1 MAVTQPR
8 QGRSIVRGLVATAF
22 MLAAITSGEA
32 QEGNEFATIRG
43 QSPSPYFDWFAPVS
57 LPAESIPFRTV
68 PSPWIMASQEMA
80 SPQVAQV
87 PADPFGQPQPYGV
100 PMGGDPGLGGAFI
113 DTPAIWQPYVAA
125 QGNFGNKNNQGIG
138 QLMMPLYQDGQSLLF
153 ADIRGRWDDQSN
165 TEGNFGLAL
174 RKLVDPNWFFG
185 VYGFYDY
192 RRTQYGNTFN
202 QGTLGIEAMSVRYEA
217 RLNGYLPESGAKVAN
232 GASTAQFD
240 SGTIFVRGG
249 LERAYYGVDGEI
261 GALLWEEAA
270 GNIEF
275 RGFVGG
281 YYFNTQ
287 GNGFPSIAGPKGRL
301 EFRLYDCPWFGPESR
316 LTLGVEVQNDNVR
329 DFQIAGIARLDIPLG
344 FFNPS
349 RRLTRLERRMLDR
362 IVRDNDIIT
371 VTGQGPREIGIDPL
385 TNRPLTNI
393 KLADALHDPSLA
405 TVANTEPTFKTIVVD
420 GGQGH
425 YAVNNPAD
433 SIALKEGQVF
443 RGGGFVVVGSQ
454 TGATAEFGT
463 RPTIVNNTTTV
474 DTIFLNSALTP
485 VTPAS
490 HTTVADL
497 NLVGGRTGV
506 FSDGVLQ
513 GVTISGNQIAGA
525 DFAGVQVN
533 TLDASSVIENNTV
546 TGTGRG
552 AVPNTEGR
560 GFRFDG
566 TFSGMA
572 KNNTAT
578 NNANNGFGVLGTL
591 AGTLEGNTATLNDRF
606 GIGMDGIANTGALIG
621 NVTNNNLQGGIS
633 ISPGPVAG
641 TISGNTAS
649 NNGRNAAGTIVTAT
663 ADGFS
668 FSGAISANISH
679 NTAINNADRGF
690 EFNGNLA
697 SGGKVVGNTA
707 SNNFNQGF
715 AFLSTVDPGSMV
727 SGNRAIGNGND
738 ATGAVHANVDGFAFL
753 DAVSIAVSDNQ
764 SNGNT
769 GNGFLFSNLA
779 ATAQVNGN
787 SAVNN
792 THNGFVFSNGLAS
805 NTNAVSGN
813 TATGNSGA
821 GFLFGA
827 AVAGTVDQNTATG
840 NTGGYGFDFSGA
852 TLSSTA
858 RVTGNTAE
866 YNKNG
871 FGFSSSSFGSVVNG
885 NTSAFNGVSSQ
896 GNIFNAAANGFEWSG
911 TNFGTISNN
920 FALSNANNGFS
931 GTGDNNL
938 INNAVFG
945 NFSGNVSN
953 NNGDKG
959 YRVTNPS
966 PTPPNPAN
974 TGSGNVNGG
983 DTP

>member
-8 QGRSIVRGLVATAF
+8 QGRFLVRGLVAAAF
-22 MLAAITSGEA
+22 VLAAIASGEA
-32 QEGNEFATIRG
+32 QEGNESATIRG
-43 QSPSPYFDWFAPVS
+43 QSPSPFFDWFAPAS
-57 LPAESIPFRTV
+57 LPTESVPFRTV
-68 PSPWIMASQEMA
+68 PSPWIMASQESA
-80 SPQVAQV
+80 SPQVAQA
-87 PADPFGQPQPYGV
+87 PADPFGLPPGGV

-125 QGNFGNKNNQGIG
+125 QGNFGNENTQGIG

-185 VYGFYDY
+185 LYGFYDY
-192 RRTQYGNTFN
+192 RRTQYGNKFS
-202 QGTLGIEAMSVRYEA
+202 QGSLGIEAMSVRYEA
-217 RLNGYLPESGAKVAN
+217 RLNGYIPESGAKTAN
-232 GASTAQFD
+232 AASTAEFD
-240 SGTIFVRGG
+240 NGTIFVRGG

-270 GNIEF
+270 GNMEF

-287 GNGFPSIAGPKGRL
+287 GDGFPSIAGPKGRL

-316 LTLGVEVQNDNVR
+316 LTLGVEVQNDSVR

-344 FFNPS
+344 FFNAT

-371 VTGQGPREIGIDPL
+371 VTGQGPREVGIDSL

-393 KLADALHDPSLA
+393 KLANVVTDPNLA
-405 TVANTEPTFKTIVVD
+405 AVTTAEPTFKTIVVD
-420 GGQGH
+420 GGKGP
-425 YAVNNPAD
+425 YAINGGTG

-443 RGGGFVVVGSQ
+443 RGGGFVVVGSE
-454 TGATAEFGT
+454 TGATAGFGT
-463 RPTIVNNTTTV
+463 RPTIVNADNTLDTV
-474 DTIFLNSALTP
+474 TLANN
-485 VTPAS
+485 
-490 HTTVADL
+490 TTVADL
-497 NLVGGRTGV
+497 NIIGGRTGV
-506 FSDGVLQ
+506 FSGAPLTNVL
-513 GVTISGNQIAGA
+513 ISGNQITGA

-533 TLDASSVIENNTV
+533 TLDASSVIQDNTV

-566 TFSGMA
+566 TFSGTA

-578 NNANNGFGVLGTL
+578 NNANNGFGVVGTL
-591 AGTLEGNTATLNDRF
+591 AGTLAGNTATLNDRF
-606 GIGMDGIANTGALIG
+606 GIGITGMTDTAAVIG
-621 NVTNNNLQGGIS
+621 NTTNNNLQSGIA
-633 ISPGPVAG
+633 IGNNPVAG

-649 NNGRNAAGTIVTAT
+649 NNGRNAAGVIVNAA
-663 ADGFS
+663 ADGFR
-668 FSGAISANISH
+668 FDGVTTANINN

-697 SGGKVVGNTA
+697 SAGKVVGNTA

-715 AFLSTVDPGSMV
+715 AFLSTVDAGSV
-727 SGNRAIGNGND
+727 VNGNRALGNGMD
-738 ATGAVHANVDGFAFL
+738 ATGTVNPNVDGFAFL
-753 DAVSIAVSDNQ
+753 GTVSTVVSDNQ
-764 SNGNT
+764 SDGNT
-769 GNGFLFSNLA
+769 GNGFLFANLA
-779 ATAQVNGN
+779 ANAEVNGN
-787 SAVNN
+787 SAANN
-792 THNGFVFSNGLAS
+792 THNGFVFTNGLAA
-805 NTNAVSGN
+805 TNVVSGN
-813 TATGNSGA
+813 TATGNSAA

-827 AVAGTVDQNTATG
+827 AVAGTVDQNTATD
-840 NTGGYGFDFSGA
+840 NTGGYGFDFTAASLTA
-852 TLSSTA
+852 LTA
-858 RVTGNTAE
+858 RVTGNTSE
-866 YNKNG
+866 NNKNG
-871 FGFSSSSFGSVVNG
+871 FGFSDSFLGSVVSG
-885 NTSAFNGVSSQ
+885 NTSAYNGVSSQ
-896 GNIFNAAANGFEWSG
+896 SGIFNAAANGFEWSG

-920 FALSNANNGFS
+920 FALANANNGFS

-938 INNAVFG
+938 DNNAVFG

-953 NNGDKG
+953 SNGDMG
-959 YRVTNPS
+959 YRVSN
-966 PTPPNPAN
+966 PTPLPPN